1 MREVCLDLTESR
13 GLGDTICATPTLKKL
28 YYSYGKKIAVL
39 THHPII
45 FKNNTFVSE
54 LWSTQNSNREV
65 LEDRYEMLNSFLPN
79 VENKFGISLRHNQF
93 DIRQFHAA
101 GLGFQLLPNEMEMEF
116 IPDKFI
122 EIENLPKDFIIIHP
136 VQTWAS
142 RTWSYDKW
150 VLLTSL
156 LNDVGISVVSVGK
169 NSSEIGNSNVQKP
182 VFDFPIN
189 LGLNLLNKADIS
201 QTWWLMQKSLGVV
214 TMDSG
219 MLHLAGT
226 TDANIFQLGSSVNY
240 KLRAPYRKGTQNYK
254 YHYISGECELAC
266 ASDMKYG
273 VKYWNTIKGIP
284 SLVGC
289 LENKKEFLCHPNV
302 NQVFKKIIEIVKI

>member
-1 MREVCLDLTESR
+1 MSEVCLDLTESR

-122 EIENLPKDFIIIHP
+122 EIENLPK
-136 VQTWAS
+136 
-142 RTWSYDKW
+142 
-150 VLLTSL
+150 
-156 LNDVGISVVSVGK
+156 
-169 NSSEIGNSNVQKP
+169 
-182 VFDFPIN
+182 
-189 LGLNLLNKADIS
+189 
-201 QTWWLMQKSLGVV
+201 
-214 TMDSG
+214 
-219 MLHLAGT
+219 
-226 TDANIFQLGSSVNY
+226 
-240 KLRAPYRKGTQNYK
+240 
-254 YHYISGECELAC
+254 SGEKTQPKPSANNKITVILNGEEGVID
-266 ASDMKYG
+266 ASQWEAFRKKYPTA
-273 VKYWNTIKGIP
+273 KRK
-284 SLVGC
+284 
-289 LENKKEFLCHPNV
+289 
-302 NQVFKKIIEIVKI
+302 